1 MRKRRTDRHNFE
13 DIAETA
19 RIMLTEGKTV
29 KEIAEAVGWT
39 VASLRSSLINRGF
52 ILQKK
57 KGEKLSD
64 EQRYAGA
71 RMTHIYTVHFNR
83 SDYENGYHF
92 EKFFKTYKR
101 NVVIDLEH
109 YFRSKRYIVE
119 FQGVTSRITF
129 DRNSKKDI
137 MTNICV
143 YSFEECPTLS
153 EIEKFHRAAIRMAV

>member
-57 KGEKLSD
+57 KGEKLTD

-83 SDYENGYHF
+83 SDYENGYYF
-92 EKFFKTYKR
+92 EKFFKKYKR
-101 NVVIDLEH
+101 NLITDLEH
-109 YFRSKRYIVE
+109 YFRPKRYIVE
-119 FQGVTSRITF
+119 LQGVTTREAF
-129 DRNSKKDI
+129 EMHKKKDI
-137 MTNICV
+137 TTNICI
-143 YSFEECPTLS
+143 YSFEECPTY
-153 EIEKFHRAAIRMAV
+153 EEVENFHIAAMRMAV